1 MKDLLR
7 TFKYLR
13 PYLLMTLVALVAL
26 LLSTAGNLAVPA
38 LSQRIIDDGIIGESR
53 RMILTLSLII
63 IGLSVLRALFTF
75 LQGYLTA
82 KVSQGVAYD
91 LRNVLYEKLQ
101 RLSFSYHDRAQTG
114 QLLTRAT
121 SDVDLV
127 RNFLGTAL
135 LQILG
140 AALMLVGSL
149 IFMISLNSRTAAVV
163 LALGPLSVLVFA
175 FFFTKAR
182 PLFTETQQRLE
193 ALNVTLQENL
203 AGVRVVRAFVR
214 RDHERARFGE
224 RNRGVRDIQKQV
236 GHIIAIAMPLVF
248 FIANLARLAVTWI
261 GGVQVIQG
269 QMTVGTLVAFTSYI
283 LMAIYPIFMLSFL
296 LANITRAA
304 AGARRIFEV
313 LDTDIEI
320 EEAPDAV
327 PLQGI
332 EGQVVFEDVYFHY
345 FESQDWVLE
354 KINFVTEPGQRVAL
368 LGATGSGKST
378 ITNLIPRFYDVTR
391 GQVRID
397 GHDVRDLTLDSL
409 RQQVGI
415 VLQETL
421 LFAGTIRENIAFG
434 RPDATDEEVIAA
446 ARAAQIH
453 DFIVETPEGYATRV
467 GERGVNL
474 SGGQKQR
481 LAIARALL
489 VDPRILI
496 LDDATSAVDFQT
508 EQRLRQALDRLM
520 EGRTSFIIAQRVS
533 TARDADLI
541 LVLDEG
547 HIADQG
553 KHEELLRRSAIY
565 AEIYYS
571 QLEGDVAP
579 EDRLLYDEGAE
590 TPTFH
595 RTRSEQEVPA

>member
-1 MKDLLR
+1 LKDLLR
-7 TFKYLR
+7 TFRYLR
-13 PYLLMTLVALVAL
+13 PYLLLTIVALLAL

-38 LSQRIIDDGIIGESR
+38 LSQRIIDQGIAEASR
-53 RMILTLSLII
+53 RIILNLSLIL
-63 IGLSVLRALFTF
+63 IGLTAMSALFTF

-91 LRNVLYEKLQ
+91 LRNVLYEKIQ
-101 RLSFSYHDRAQTG
+101 RLSFSYHDRSQTG

-121 SDVDLV
+121 SDVELV

-140 AALMLVGSL
+140 AGLMLIGSIALM
-149 IFMISLNSRTAAVV
+149 ISVDPRTAGVV
-163 LALGPLSVLVFA
+163 LALGPVSVIVFGV
-175 FFFTKAR
+175 FFAKAR
-182 PLFTETQQRLE
+182 PLFTKAQQRLE
-193 ALNVTLQENL
+193 ALNVALQENL

-214 RDHERARFGE
+214 RDHERARFDE
-224 RNRGVRDIQKQV
+224 RNRAVRDIQKQV
-236 GHIIAIAMPLVF
+236 GRIIAIAMPLVF

-261 GGVQVIQG
+261 GGVQVINE
-269 QMTVGTLVAFTSYI
+269 QMTIGALVAFTSYI

-296 LANITRAA
+296 LANITQAA
-304 AGARRIFEV
+304 AGAKRIFEV

-320 EEAPDAV
+320 QEAPDAA
-327 PLQGI
+327 PLPEIRGR
-332 EGQVVFEDVYFHY
+332 VVFDDVYFRY
-345 FESQDWVLE
+345 FESQDWVLD
-354 KINFVTEPGQRVAL
+354 KINFVAEPGQRIAL

-378 ITNLIPRFYDVTR
+378 ITNLIPRFYDATK
-391 GQVRID
+391 GEVRID
-397 GHDVRDLTLDSL
+397 GHDVRDVTLESL

-421 LFAGTIRENIAFG
+421 LFAGTVRENIAFG
-434 RPDATDEEVIAA
+434 RPEANDAEIVAA
-446 ARAAQIH
+446 AKAAQIH
-453 DFIVETPEGYATRV
+453 EFIAGTPDGYETQV

-496 LDDATSAVDFQT
+496 MDDATSAVDFQT
-508 EQRLRQALDRLM
+508 ERKLRQALDGLM

-541 LVLDEG
+541 LVLDG
-547 HIADQG
+547 GRIVDKGQ
-553 KHEELLRRSAIY
+553 HEALLRRSAIY
-565 AEIYYS
+565 ADIYYS
-571 QLEGDVAP
+571 QLEGDVTP
-579 EDRLLYDEGAE
+579 RDRLVYGADEESAAFKHVQPE
-590 TPTFH
+590 KEV
-595 RTRSEQEVPA
+595 RS